1 MFSLPKILF
10 LDLNPYID
18 NDPDFNLEAYF
29 PDVVRRFTRDGK
41 VLGIP
46 RDTAPFA
53 CVYYNKRLFD
63 AAGIEY
69 PTDDWNW
76 DDMLEKAQALTE
88 AGAPGKPAQ
97 YGFYCPFYENFVY
110 SAGGSVVDDVNNPT
124 KCTIDSKKSV
134 EGLKFFAELHT
145 KYKVSPDP
153 EALSGLGKSAN
164 QLFMTGQVA
173 MYNSGIWETPALRR
187 IKSFDWDVAMFP
199 KGPTGVRGFATG
211 GSAYCILK
219 STKYPDEAWEVV
231 KALAGAKGQ
240 IMMAKKGLAQPAIKS
255 IAEGQ
260 YWATDGKKPL
270 NKSMLNEAVKY
281 VVYSPFDPKW
291 REAQD
296 KYIYPELDRLRLGKV
311 TAEEFADIVTPEV
324 DKLLKGEE

>member
-1 MFSLPKILF
+1 
-10 LDLNPYID
+10 
-18 NDPDFNLEAYF
+18 
-29 PDVVRRFTRDGK
+29 
-41 VLGIP
+41 
-46 RDTAPFA
+46 
-53 CVYYNKRLFD
+53 
-63 AAGIEY
+63 
-69 PTDDWNW
+69 
-76 DDMLEKAQALTE
+76 
-88 AGAPGKPAQ
+88 
-97 YGFYCPFYENFVY
+97 
-110 SAGGSVVDDVNNPT
+110 
-124 KCTIDSKKSV
+124 
-134 EGLKFFAELHT
+134 
-145 KYKVSPDP
+145 
-153 EALSGLGKSAN
+153 
-164 QLFMTGQVA
+164 

-187 IKSFDWDVAMFP
+187 IKSFDWDIAMFP

-219 STKYPDEAWEVV
+219 STEYPDEAWEVV

-311 TAEEFADIVTPEV
+311 TAEEFADMVTPEV